1 MQIRTKKFLMW
12 LSIFIIS
19 VILDVVF
26 LPEWRSLLYFI
37 LRLVETV
44 TIICCVTYFPRKN

>member
-12 LSIFIIS
+12 LSIFIVS

-44 TIICCVTYFPRKN
+44 AIICCVTYFPKKN